1 MRIHLP
7 FMYYVKNADGTS
19 KFVVKIAK
27 CHDYVR
33 ANVAWMDD
41 PQLPPWDMQT
51 DTGTLMPDVDICEE
65 AHEFT
70 SELDAIKFISA
81 HYVSELSKISG

>member
-1 MRIHLP
+1 MIRLA
-7 FMYYVKNADGTS
+7 FMFLVKNPIDGD
-19 KFVVKIAK
+19 KFVVKISK

-51 DTGTLMPDVDICEE
+51 DTGTLMPDVGICEE

-81 HYVSELSKISG
+81 HYVSELSKING